1 MAVRVNTGHFIEA
14 PLQAAGGSLTDGRIA
29 LSVEAGRAELYE
41 ELHNRPS
48 PRIEAPC
55 LITQLAIRWDGPARD
70 AELGHLQALCQRF
83 SVSPPRADAAC
94 FFHNFGGFELT
105 WEKHT
110 EFSTYT
116 FVSPNAEPTFF
127 SDSALR
133 FVPRDWLAQLPG
145 QMVAATHMTVV
156 PVAQTLSRDKIAT
169 AFEGMLTSGSRV
181 AEGQAEILTSF
192 RIHSDG
198 FARIIVRNIGLNP
211 YQVGRLVQNILEIE
225 AYRLLA
231 LLGLP
236 IARRLAPEVTHLENS
251 LADINQRIAAQGD
264 VADDQAMLDALSTV
278 AAQVEKFRSDTNY
291 RFAATNAYFDL
302 VLARLQ
308 YLREMRLLSTSEQP
322 LTQLTLQE
330 FLDRRLGPGVNT
342 CNSVRARME
351 DLSRRVAQTS
361 GLLRT
366 RVELSIAT
374 QNQHLLASMDRRSQ
388 QQLRMQQAVEGFS
401 VAAISYYLVGLTSY
415 LLEGLIDAGAPLSKG
430 MALALCVPVIV
441 LLVWRSIRG
450 FMRSVH
456 APAAA
461 PDQP

>member
-1 MAVRVNTGHFIEA
+1 MEQVTGSRGGVLSEA
-14 PLQAAGGSLTDGRIA
+14 A
-29 LSVEAGRAELYE
+29 LSDSRISLRVDSSRAELYE

-55 LITQLAIRWDGPARD
+55 LISQFAIRCDSCERD
-70 AELGHLQALCQRF
+70 AEFVHLQALCQRF
-83 SVSPPRADAAC
+83 SVHPPALDAAC
-94 FFHNFGGFELT
+94 FYHDFGGFELT

-116 FVSPNAEPTFF
+116 FVSPNAEPSFF

-145 QMVAATHMTVV
+145 HTIAATHMTVV
-156 PVAQTLSRDKIAT
+156 PAQENFSRDKVVT

-198 FARIIVRNIGLNP
+198 FGRFIIRNIGLNP
-211 YQVGRLVQNILEIE
+211 YQVGRLVQNVLEIE
-225 AYRLLA
+225 VYRLLA

-236 IARRLAPEVTHLENS
+236 IARRLGPMVTQLEDQ
-251 LADINQRIAAQGD
+251 LAEINQRIAGQGD
-264 VADDQAMLDALSTV
+264 VSDDQAMLDALSDV
-278 AAQVEKFRSDTNY
+278 AAQVEKCRSDTNY

-308 YLREMRLLSTSEQP
+308 YLQETRLLSTNEQP
-322 LTQLTLQE
+322 LTQLTFQE

-342 CNSVRARME
+342 CNSVRSRME

-366 RVELSIAT
+366 RVELSIAS
-374 QNQHLLASMDRRSQ
+374 QNQTLLASLDRRSQ
-388 QQLRMQQAVEGFS
+388 VQLRMQQAVEGFS
-401 VAAISYYLVGLTSY
+401 VAAISYYLVGLTGY
-415 LLEGLIDAGAPLSKG
+415 FLQGIIDAGAPLDKD
-430 MALALCVPVIV
+430 LAISVSVPVII

-456 APAAA
+456 ADAEPAAA
-461 PDQP
+461 KPRRR